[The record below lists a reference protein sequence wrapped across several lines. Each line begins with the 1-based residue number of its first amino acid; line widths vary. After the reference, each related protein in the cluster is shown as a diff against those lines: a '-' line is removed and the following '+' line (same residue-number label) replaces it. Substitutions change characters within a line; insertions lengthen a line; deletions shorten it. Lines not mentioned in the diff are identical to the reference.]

1 VVDACLIPEVPFALK
16 GTKGL
21 FAYIEK
27 VLEERGHCVMCIAEG
42 AGQVS
47 FERAGSELGVLKGC
61 SPVRCSISTIRRCLR
76 VCMLCA
82 THEHLEL

>member
-1 VVDACLIPEVPFALK
+1 MDACLIPEVPFALK

-47 FERAGSELGVLKGC
+47 
-61 SPVRCSISTIRRCLR
+61 
-76 VCMLCA
+76 
-82 THEHLEL
+82 LEET